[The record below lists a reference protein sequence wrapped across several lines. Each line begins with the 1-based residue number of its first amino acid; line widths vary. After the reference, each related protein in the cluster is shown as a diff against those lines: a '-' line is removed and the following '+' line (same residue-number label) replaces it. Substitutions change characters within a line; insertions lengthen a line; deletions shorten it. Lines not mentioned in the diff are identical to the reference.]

1 MMSTH
6 TYKMLDIT
14 LKIGH
19 EGFILVP
26 DVLYH
31 QLVHYITALIWVY
44 TFFQE
49 NFTYYHLFP

>member
-1 MMSTH
+1 MSKH
-6 TYKMLDIT
+6 IYKMLDTT

-19 EGFILVP
+19 EGSILVP

-31 QLVHYITALIWVY
+31 QLVHYITVLIWVY